1 MLYAR
6 SAMYALLGAALAASS
21 AHAQSQTTQSQTS
34 IGVLTCT
41 SGGGMERKGAADHP
55 HLMTCGFKPTGGG
68 AEQRY
73 SGTFKTAAQNSG
85 APAGKRV
92 WVWSVLGPS
101 TSKVPS
107 GALAQKYV
115 VDARSAHGP
124 VMVLT
129 GESNNAISLQAET
142 AGGAAGVAMEVE
154 LKLLTTPA

>member
-1 MLYAR
+1 MLYPR
-6 SAMYALLGAALAASS
+6 SAICALFGAALAASPV
-21 AHAQSQTTQSQTS
+21 AYAQAQTS

-41 SGGGMERKGAADHP
+41 SGAGIEGKGAADNLD
-55 HLMTCGFKPTGGG
+55 LMTCGFKPTGGG

-73 SGTFKTAAQNSG
+73 AGKFKSAAPNSG

-101 TSKVPS
+101 TSKVT
-107 GALAQKYV
+107 GNTLAQKYV
-115 VDARSAHGP
+115 VDARSAHSG

>member
-1 MLYAR
+1 MLHAR
-6 SAMYALLGAALAASS
+6 SVICVLVGAVLAASG
-21 AHAQSQTTQSQTS
+21 AHAQQQTS

-41 SGGGMERKGAADHP
+41 SGAGMEGKGAAEHP
-55 HLMTCGFKPTGGG
+55 DLMTCGFKPTSGG

-73 SGTFKTAAQNSG
+73 SGTFKTAAPGS
-85 APAGKRV
+85 AASAGKRV

-101 TSKVPS
+101 ASKVPT

-124 VMVLT
+124 VLVLT

>member
-1 MLYAR
+1 MLYPR
-6 SAMYALLGAALAASS
+6 SALCVLVGAVLAASG
-21 AHAQSQTTQSQTS
+21 AYAQSQTS

-41 SGGGMERKGAADHP
+41 TGAGIEGKGAADKP
-55 HLMTCGFKPTGGG
+55 ELMTCGFKPTGGG

-73 SGTFKTAAQNSG
+73 SGTFKTAAQNAG

-101 TSKVPS
+101 TSKVTS

-115 VDARSAHGP
+115 VDARNAHRG
-124 VMVLT
+124 VVVLT

-142 AGGAAGVAMEVE
+142 ADGAAGVAMEVE

>member
-1 MLYAR
+1 MLYPR
-6 SAMYALLGAALAASS
+6 SAICVLLGAAFAASG
-21 AHAQSQTTQSQTS
+21 AYAQSQTSQPQTS
-34 IGVLTCT
+34 VGVLTCT
-41 SGGGMERKGAADHP
+41 SGAGIDGKGAADNP
-55 HLMTCGFKPTGGG
+55 DLMTCGFKPTSGG

-73 SGTFKTAAQNSG
+73 SGTFKTAARDAR

-101 TSKVPS
+101 TSKVT
-107 GALAQKYV
+107 GNALAQKYV
-115 VDARSAHGP
+115 VDARSAHGG

>member
-1 MLYAR
+1 MLYPR
-6 SAMYALLGAALAASS
+6 SAICVLVGAVLAAPG
-21 AHAQSQTTQSQTS
+21 AFAQSQTGQSQTS

-41 SGGGMERKGAADHP
+41 SGAGIEGKGAADNP
-55 HLMTCGFKPTGGG
+55 ELMTCGFKPTGGG
-68 AEQRY
+68 AEQRFA
-73 SGTFKTAAQNSG
+73 GTFKAVGPNAG

-101 TSKVPS
+101 ASKVAS
-107 GALAQKYV
+107 NALAQKYV
-115 VDARSAHGP
+115 VDARSAHGG

>member
-1 MLYAR
+1 MLHSR
-6 SAMYALLGAALAASS
+6 SAMCVLVGAVLAASG
-21 AHAQSQTTQSQTS
+21 AYAQSQTS

-41 SGGGMERKGAADHP
+41 SGAGIKSKGATDNP
-55 HLMTCGFKPTGGG
+55 QQMTCGFKPTGSGT
-68 AEQRY
+68 EQRY
-73 SGTFKTAAQNSG
+73 SGTLKMAGQSAG
-85 APAGKRV
+85 ASSGKRV

-101 TSKVPS
+101 TSKVT
-107 GALAQKYV
+107 GNALAQKYV
-115 VDARSAHGP
+115 ADARSTHGP

>member
-1 MLYAR
+1 MPYSQ
-6 SAMYALLGAALAASS
+6 SAICILVGAMLAAPA
-21 AHAQSQTTQSQTS
+21 AHAQSQTS

-41 SGGGMERKGAADHP
+41 SGAGIEGKGTVDNP
-55 HLMTCGFKPTGGG
+55 DLMTCGFKPTGGG

-73 SGTFKTAAQNSG
+73 SGTFKSAGPNAA
-85 APAGKRV
+85 APEGKRV

-101 TSKVPS
+101 ASKVPS
-107 GALAQKYV
+107 GGLAQKYV

-142 AGGAAGVAMEVE
+142 AGGTTGVAMEVE

>member
-6 SAMYALLGAALAASS
+6 SAICALMGAALAASG
-21 AHAQSQTTQSQTS
+21 AHAQSQTREPQTS

-41 SGGGMERKGAADHP
+41 TGAGIEGKGAAGNP
-55 HLMTCGFKPTGGG
+55 ELMTCGFKPTGGG

-73 SGTFKTAAQNSG
+73 SGTFKTAAPSSG
-85 APAGKRV
+85 ASAGKRV

-101 TSKVPS
+101 GSKVPT

-115 VDARSAHGP
+115 VDSRSAHGP
-124 VMVLT
+124 VLVLT

>member
-1 MLYAR
+1 MLYPR
-6 SAMYALLGAALAASS
+6 SAICVLVGAVLAAPG
-21 AHAQSQTTQSQTS
+21 AYAQSQTGQSQTS

-41 SGGGMERKGAADHP
+41 SGAGIEGKGAADNP
-55 HLMTCGFKPTGGG
+55 ELMTCGFKPTSGG
-68 AEQRY
+68 AEQRF
-73 SGTFKTAAQNSG
+73 SGTFKAVGPNAG

-101 TSKVPS
+101 TSKVA
-107 GALAQKYV
+107 GNALAQKYV
-115 VDARSAHGP
+115 VDARSAHGG

>member
-6 SAMYALLGAALAASS
+6 SAICVVMGAALTAS
-21 AHAQSQTTQSQTS
+21 AVNALSQTS

-41 SGGGMERKGAADHP
+41 SGASIEGRGASDNP
-55 HLMTCGFKPTGGG
+55 QLMTCGFKPTGGG
-68 AEQRY
+68 SEQRY
-73 SGTFKTAAQNSG
+73 SGTFKTAGPNAG

-101 TSKVPS
+101 ASKVPGS
-107 GALAQKYV
+107 ALAQKYV
-115 VDARSAHGP
+115 ADARSAQGP

-142 AGGAAGVAMEVE
+142 AGGAAGAAMEVE